1 VLPTPACLETPLP
14 PALASQLASFWEDI
28 FGASYERFQQVLT
41 GAESEFNRNLL
52 YLIQDG
58 SEVVA
63 STQLTLSLAD
73 SRLGGLGE
81 VATASAWRRRGLG
94 RQLSQLA
101 RDEFWELGGEAIFL
115 GTVNPQAA
123 PLYES
128 LGWRKLT
135 GANVMCLVRGDG
147 SSEDFLAN
155 YFQPA
160 PAFSV
165 GVGSAADRLGMIPLI
180 VWPHEERVLDANLGL
195 FSTSFAV
202 QNSCMGLFPRYEGL
216 VAEGAGQWF
225 AARTGSGSVVGLAS
239 VRCHDQQVVQAD
251 VFGHPNFPTAT
262 SELLD
267 RCLDWATGHGAG
279 QLRVQVAKTDE
290 GKRTILTS
298 WGLVETGPADEIQ
311 AAEERLAA
319 VWLRRD
325 L

>member
-1 VLPTPACLETPLP
+1 MLPTPTCLETPLP

-28 FGASYERFQQVLT
+28 FGVSYEQFQQVLT
-41 GAESEFNRNLL
+41 GAENEFNRNLL

-73 SRLGGLGE
+73 PRLGGLGE
-81 VATASAWRRRGLG
+81 VATANAWRRRGLG

-101 RDEFWELGGEAIFL
+101 RDKFWELGGEAIFL

-123 PLYES
+123 PIYES

-135 GANVMCLVRGDG
+135 GANVMCLVRDGG
-147 SSEDFLAN
+147 SSEEFLAN
-155 YFQPA
+155 YFQPD
-160 PAFSV
+160 PEFSV

-202 QNSCMGLFPRYEGL
+202 QNSCMGLFPRYERL
-216 VAEGAGQWF
+216 VSEGAGQWF
-225 AARTGSGSVVGLAS
+225 AARTDSGSVVGLAS
-239 VRCHDQQVVQAD
+239 VRCHEQQVVQAD
-251 VFGHPNFPTAT
+251 VFGHPNFPTVT

-267 RCLDWATGHGAG
+267 RCLDWSTGQGAG
-279 QLRVQVAKTDE
+279 QLRVQVATADE
-290 GKRTILTS
+290 GKRAALTS
-298 WGLVETGPADEIQ
+298 RRFVEMGPADEIQ
-311 AAEERLAA
+311 AADQRLAA
-319 VWLRRD
+319 VWMVACR
-325 L
+325 